1 MIDTIF
7 IEQEILD
14 HERTKAVLSKFPKSN
29 RVIISRYQEV
39 FNKRTQN
46 FRLQK
51 KQPALILANKH
62 KNFVLPAPAGFGIGA
77 EKNFYFSHMYN
88 CLYDCRYCFLQGM
101 YSSANYVLFI
111 NYEDFYSDIKRT
123 IRNNIDDRVT
133 FFSGYDCDSLAFEKI
148 SGFVKNTLPIFSGL
162 EDVDLELRTKS
173 VQLEP
178 LLSLEPQKNCI
189 VAFSLMP
196 EELAKCL
203 DNKAPS
209 VSRRIAALC
218 RLAERGWPI
227 GLRFDPLIYSYDWKE
242 RYKGLIGSL
251 LEILPDESIHSISYG
266 PLRFPKK
273 MYNEI
278 FKLYPDEG
286 LFSFSMKEA
295 GGVVSYGKLIE
306 DEMSDFLLSQLS
318 GAVSS
323 DKFFQCL
330 SQT

>member
-123 IRNNIDDRVT
+123 IRNNIGDRMT

-318 GAVSS
+318 DAVSS
-323 DKFFQCL
+323 GKFFQCL
-330 SQT
+330 SQA

>member
-101 YSSANYVLFI
+101 YSSANYVLFV
-111 NYEDFYSDIKRT
+111 NYEDFYSHIKKT
-123 IRNNIDDRVT
+123 IRNNIDERMT

-148 SGFVKNTLPIFSGL
+148 SGFVKNTLPIFLGL

-178 LLSLEPQKNCI
+178 LLSLEPQQNCI

-209 VSRRIAALC
+209 VSRRIAALS

-242 RYKGLIGSL
+242 RYKGLIRSL
-251 LEILPDESIHSISYG
+251 LEILPDGSIHSISYG

-318 GAVSS
+318 DAVSS
-323 DKFFQCL
+323 GKFFQCL
-330 SQT
+330 SQA

>member
-101 YSSANYVLFI
+101 YSSANYVLFV
-111 NYEDFYSDIKRT
+111 NYEDFYSHIKKT
-123 IRNNIDDRVT
+123 IRNNIDERMT

-148 SGFVKNTLPIFSGL
+148 SGFVKNTLPIFLGL

-178 LLSLEPQKNCI
+178 LLSLEPQQNCI

-209 VSRRIAALC
+209 VSRRIVALS

-242 RYKGLIGSL
+242 RYKGLIRSL
-251 LEILPDESIHSISYG
+251 LEVLPDESIHSISYG

-306 DEMSDFLLSQLS
+306 EEMSDFLLSQFS
-318 GAVSS
+318 DAVSS
-323 DKFFQCL
+323 GKFFQCL
-330 SQT
+330 SQA

>member
-7 IEQEILD
+7 IDQEILA

-101 YSSANYVLFI
+101 YSSANYVLFV
-111 NYEDFYSDIKRT
+111 NYEDFYSHIKKT
-123 IRNNIDDRVT
+123 IRNNIDERMT

-148 SGFVKNTLPIFSGL
+148 SGFVKNTLPIFLGL

-178 LLSLEPQKNCI
+178 LLSLEPQQNCI

-242 RYKGLIGSL
+242 RYKGLIGPL

-295 GGVVSYGKLIE
+295 GGVVSYGKSIE

-318 GAVSS
+318 DAVSS
-323 DKFFQCL
+323 GKFFQCL
-330 SQT
+330 SQA

>member
-7 IEQEILD
+7 IEQDVLD
-14 HERTKAVLSKFPKSN
+14 HERTKTVVSKFPKS
-29 RVIISRYQEV
+29 RRIIISRYQEV

-51 KQPALILANKH
+51 KQPALILASKH
-62 KNFVLPAPAGFGIGA
+62 KNFVLPAPAGFGIGTK
-77 EKNFYFSHMYN
+77 KNFYFSHMYN

-101 YSSANYVLFI
+101 YSSANYVLFV
-111 NYEDFYSDIKRT
+111 NYEDFYSQIETTISDNAKRR
-123 IRNNIDDRVT
+123 IT

-148 SGFVKNTLPIFSGL
+148 SGFLKNTLPIFSGL
-162 EDVDLELRTKS
+162 ERADLELRTKS

-178 LLSLEPQKNCI
+178 LLSMEPQQNCI

-196 EELAKCL
+196 EELAKKL

-209 VSRRIAALC
+209 ISRRIAALT

-242 RYKGLIGSL
+242 KYERLVGSL
-251 LEILPDESIHSISYG
+251 LEALPNESIHSISYG

-273 MYNEI
+273 MYSEI
-278 FKLYPDEG
+278 FKLYPDED

-295 GGVVSYGKLIE
+295 DGIVSYGNGIENEMSNFLLEQLSGVVSSEKI
-306 DEMSDFLLSQLS
+306 
-318 GAVSS
+318 
-323 DKFFQCL
+323 FQCI

>member
-101 YSSANYVLFI
+101 YSSANYVLFV
-111 NYEDFYSDIKRT
+111 NYEDFYSHIKKT
-123 IRNNIDDRVT
+123 IRNNIDERMT

-148 SGFVKNTLPIFSGL
+148 SGFVKNTLPIFLGL

-178 LLSLEPQKNCI
+178 LLSLEPQQNCI

-242 RYKGLIGSL
+242 RYKELIRSL
-251 LEILPDESIHSISYG
+251 LEVLPDESIHSISYG

-318 GAVSS
+318 DAVSS
-323 DKFFQCL
+323 GKFFQCL
-330 SQT
+330 SQA

>member
-101 YSSANYVLFI
+101 YSSANYVLFV
-111 NYEDFYSDIKRT
+111 NYEDFYSHIKKT
-123 IRNNIDDRVT
+123 IRNNIDERMT

-148 SGFVKNTLPIFSGL
+148 SGFVKNTLPIFLGL

-178 LLSLEPQKNCI
+178 LLSLEPQQNCI

-209 VSRRIAALC
+209 VSRRIAALS

-242 RYKGLIGSL
+242 RYKELIRSL
-251 LEILPDESIHSISYG
+251 LEVLPDESIHSISYG

-286 LFSFSMKEA
+286 LFSFSMKET

-318 GAVSS
+318 DAVSS
-323 DKFFQCL
+323 GKFFQCL
-330 SQT
+330 SQA